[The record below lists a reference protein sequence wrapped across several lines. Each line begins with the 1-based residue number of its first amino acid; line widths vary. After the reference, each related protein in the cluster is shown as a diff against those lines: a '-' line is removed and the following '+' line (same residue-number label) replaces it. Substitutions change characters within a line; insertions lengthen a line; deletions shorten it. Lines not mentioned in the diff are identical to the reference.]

1 MKFLS
6 FRGKIFL
13 LLTVILLLVAA
24 SIITMSRRDMLTA
37 ISDAERHAVENVMHL
52 AARDIGA
59 VWDTLFTGK
68 VRDVREKR
76 DELMAMGEYTVSVLQ
91 AFVDLAGREGK
102 DPRATQEMADA
113 WLRKSPMFLQKRKMF
128 AYDENSRIAIS
139 SDPELAGVDI
149 AMLTDIKGQPLAASL
164 REETRRF
171 RKGFAAYRQSLKS
184 GQAGQGERTQFA
196 SFFYF
201 KPWEWVL
208 VVAEDGQ
215 DVLDSMAFQRAA
227 MEKQLNESLG
237 RITLS
242 SSGFLVLRGDDGRF
256 VVPPKQDHPGLLDE
270 AFFARLA
277 ADRGEDLRT
286 LRLTSGGEAWY
297 VSHQYF
303 RPLGWTLAAIVP
315 ERDFVAPAEQLIER
329 QVIAFAFVLFA
340 VWLIAALA
348 AGRIVTPLSVLTRFV
363 HRLPDEDL
371 TAAAEIPPAIAELS
385 TRRKDEIGQLAG
397 AFLAM
402 NGKLRDNVAQLVH
415 ETAERGRFENELKI
429 ASDIQLGLLPQPLS
443 AEVRAA
449 ADLASFILPAREVGG
464 DLYDYF
470 LLPDARSLCLV
481 IGDVSGKGVPA
492 ALFMAITRTLVR
504 AAAESETD
512 PARIVAQV
520 NNRLA
525 ENNPN
530 LMFVTLLVGVLS
542 LADGHFQWCNAGH
555 PPPLARLPGGSV
567 VVMEGRSGPA
577 CGVRGGWEY
586 RAFSRCLQPG
596 ETLLGYTDG
605 VSEAVDAGGEQYG
618 VERLQ
623 AVFAEIPQESA
634 HALIDRVVPDVQAF
648 AAGVAQFDDIT
659 LMAVRRS

>member
-24 SIITMSRRDMLTA
+24 SIVTMSRRDMLVA
-37 ISDAERHAVENVMHL
+37 VSDAERHAVENVMHL

-59 VWDTLFTGK
+59 VWDTLFTSK
-68 VRDVREKR
+68 VRNVREKR
-76 DELMAMGEYTVSVLQ
+76 DDLTAINESAVSVLQ
-91 AFVDLAGREGK
+91 AFVDLARNEGK
-102 DPRATQEMADA
+102 EPRAAQQMANA
-113 WLRKSPMFLQKRKMF
+113 WLRGSPMFRERQMF
-128 AYDENSRIAIS
+128 AYDENSRIRIS
-139 SDPELAGVDI
+139 SSPELEGADI
-149 AMLTDIKGQPLAASL
+149 STLIDIKGQPLAASL

-171 RKGFAAYRQSLKS
+171 RKGFAVYRQSPGS
-184 GQAGQGERTQFA
+184 GQGGQTQFA

-201 KPWEWVL
+201 KPWDWVV

-215 DVLDSMAFQRAA
+215 DVLDDVTFQRAT
-227 MEKQLNESLG
+227 METQLNESLG

-242 SSGFLVLRGDDGRF
+242 SSGFLVLRDDGGRF
-256 VVPPKQDHPGLLDE
+256 VVPPKQAHPGLLDE
-270 AFFARLA
+270 AFFARVEA
-277 ADRGEDLRT
+277 ERSEDLRT
-286 LRLTSGGEAWY
+286 FRMTPENETWH

-303 RPLGWTLAAIVP
+303 RPLGWTLLAIVP
-315 ERDFVAPAEQLIER
+315 ERDFVAPAEQLIGR
-329 QVIAFAFVLFA
+329 QLIAFAVVLFA
-340 VWLIAALA
+340 VWLFAALV
-348 AGRIVTPLSVLTRFV
+348 AGHIVTPLSVLTRFV

-371 TAAAEIPPAIAELS
+371 TAAAEIPPAIARLS
-385 TRRKDEIGQLAG
+385 AGQKDEIGQLAG

-402 NGKLRDNVAQLVH
+402 SGKLRDNVAQLVR

-429 ASDIQLGLLPQPLS
+429 ASDIQLGLLPQPLPEE
-443 AEVRAA
+443 ARAA
-449 ADLASFILPAREVGG
+449 VDLASFMLPAREVGG

-504 AAAESETD
+504 LAAESETD
-512 PARIVAQV
+512 PARIVARV

-542 LADGHFQWCNAGH
+542 LADGELRWCNAGH
-555 PPPLARLPGGSV
+555 PPPLIRLPDGSV
-567 VVMEGRSGPA
+567 DVLEGRSGPA
-577 CGVRGGWEY
+577 CGVRGEWAY
-586 RAFSRCLQPG
+586 RAFSRRLQAG

-605 VSEAVDAGGEQYG
+605 VSEAVDAGDGQYG
-618 VERLQ
+618 EGRLK
-623 AVFAEIPQESA
+623 AVFAEAPPEGA
-634 HALIDRVVPDVQAF
+634 RALVDRVVSDVRAF
-648 AAGVAQFDDIT
+648 AAGVEQFDDIT
-659 LMAVRRS
+659 LMAIRRS